1 MTDDNEVEPRL
12 EELGSKVRLDFA
24 PMDIWIH
31 ASTSMERRW
40 RARPCSKEPWTVAW
54 IDRYIGPG
62 DVMYDIGANVGT
74 FALIAARYSRA
85 HVVAF
90 EPGYATFAK
99 LCENIQLNGCQSS
112 IAPIPFPLSATTGL
126 VTFKYRTNDPG
137 QSRHALREARWRF
150 RDDVAA
156 GAHYEQPVCTMSL
169 DSAIDQFRMP
179 EPVHIKLDVDGAEAR
194 VLEGAAR
201 TLRSPRLR
209 TLLAEIDNHQWDAV
223 ARRIGDAGFTLAER
237 YTHGKDD
244 SPDYGLFVRA

>member
-1 MTDDNEVEPRL
+1 VPVSEDNQL
-12 EELGSKVRLDFA
+12 EERDGTVRLDFA

-54 IDRYIGPG
+54 IERHIGAG

-74 FALIAARYSRA
+74 FALIAARYRRA

-99 LCENIQLNGCQSS
+99 LCDNIQLNGCQFS
-112 IAPIPFPLSATTGL
+112 IAPVPLPLSATTGL

-150 RDDVAA
+150 RDDAAA
-156 GAHYEQPVCTMSL
+156 GGHYEQPVCTMSL
-169 DSAIDQFRMP
+169 DTAIAQFDLP

-194 VLEGAAR
+194 VIEGAAK
-201 TLRSPRLR
+201 TLQSRRLR
-209 TLLAEIDNHQWDAV
+209 TLLVEIDNQQWQAV
-223 ARRIGDAGFTLAER
+223 AERIERAGFTLEER

-244 SPDYGLFVRA
+244 SPDYGLFVRR